1 MKTLLLFALLSLQ
14 TSFAS
19 AQDSLGTSEWFRSK
33 SLPELCDTFRTDK
46 CADRHNF
53 LEIYEPLFEP
63 MRDDSIRFFE
73 IGILT
78 GLSHLMWVNY
88 FQNAEVFGIDIKDF
102 SEVAAGTGIH
112 TYVADQ
118 SNRTDLYAFMRAS
131 GANFDVVLDDG
142 GHAMDHQQISLGC
155 LFQSVKP
162 GGMYII
168 EDVHTS
174 LPEMYPD
181 PSFHVNNLETN
192 TTLLM
197 LEAFIRTGKIYSQ
210 YMLDV
215 EAEYLEQNIERV
227 ELHYRTNERHSITC
241 VIHRKEAI
249 VSE

>member
-1 MKTLLLFALLSLQ
+1 MKAFILTAFILLFGSV
-14 TSFAS
+14 SM
-19 AQDSLGTSEWFRSK
+19 AQDSLSTEAWFRSK

-46 CADRHNF
+46 CAEAHNF

-73 IGILT
+73 IGILS

-88 FQNAEVFGIDIKDF
+88 FQNAEVFGIDIRDYT
-102 SEVAAGTGIH
+102 VAAAGSGIK

-118 SNRTDLYAFMRAS
+118 ANRKDLYAFMRAS
-131 GANFDVVLDDG
+131 GANFDVILDDG

-155 LFQSVKP
+155 MFQAVKP
-162 GGMYII
+162 GGMFII

-174 LPEMYPD
+174 LPAMYPD
-181 PSFHVNNLETN
+181 SSFHVNDLETN

-197 LEAFIRTGKIYSQ
+197 LETYIRTGKISSE

-215 EAEYLEQNIERV
+215 EAEYLEKHIERI
-227 ELHYRTNERHSITC
+227 ELHYRTNERHSIVC
-241 VIHRKEAI
+241 IIHRKEDK
-249 VSE
+249 E

>member
-1 MKTLLLFALLSLQ
+1 MKTLTLTAWILMSACI
-14 TSFAS
+14 SFG
-19 AQDSLGTSEWFRSK
+19 QDSTGTAAWFRSK

-88 FQNAEVFGIDIKDF
+88 FQNAEVYGIDIRDYSK
-102 SEVAAGTGIH
+102 VAAGSGIK

-118 SNRTDLYAFMRAS
+118 SNRQDLYAFMRAS
-131 GANFDVVLDDG
+131 GANFDVILDDG
-142 GHAMDHQQISLGC
+142 GHAMDHQQVSLGC
-155 LFQSVKP
+155 MFQAVKP
-162 GGMYII
+162 GGMFII

-174 LPEMYPD
+174 LPEVYPD
-181 PSFHVNNLETN
+181 TSFHVNETETN

-197 LEAFIRTGKIYSQ
+197 LESFIRTGKIYSQ

-215 EAEYLEQNIERV
+215 EAEYLEENIERI
-227 ELHYRTNERHSITC
+227 ELHYRTNDRHSITC
-241 VIHRKEAI
+241 IIHKKEF
-249 VSE
+249 VEPK

>member
-1 MKTLLLFALLSLQ
+1 MKAFLFTAFILIQVSV
-14 TSFAS
+14 SFG
-19 AQDSLGTSEWFRSK
+19 QDSTGTAEWFRSK

-73 IGILT
+73 IGILS

-88 FQNAEVFGIDIKDF
+88 FQNAEVFGIDIRDYSK
-102 SEVAAGTGIH
+102 AAEGSGIK

-118 SNRTDLYAFMRAS
+118 ANRKDLYAFMRAS

-142 GHAMDHQQISLGC
+142 GHAMDHQQVSLGC
-155 LFQSVKP
+155 LFQSVTP
-162 GGMYII
+162 GGIYII

-174 LPEMYPD
+174 LPELYPD
-181 PSFHVNNLETN
+181 SSFHVNDLETN
-192 TTLLM
+192 TTILM
-197 LEAFIRTGKIYSQ
+197 IETFIRTGKFSSE

-215 EAEYLEQNIERV
+215 EAEYLEKHVERI

-241 VIHRKEAI
+241 VIHKKETI
-249 VSE
+249 ESE